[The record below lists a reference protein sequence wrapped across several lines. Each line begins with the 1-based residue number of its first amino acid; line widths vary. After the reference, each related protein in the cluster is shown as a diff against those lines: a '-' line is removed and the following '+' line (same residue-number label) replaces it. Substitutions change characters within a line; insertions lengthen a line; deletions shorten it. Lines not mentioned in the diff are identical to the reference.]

1 MLSFWSIILISKIRS
16 VTVWLKVQFLY
27 FRINHL
33 YSSHALKKKKNLSL
47 ILTKNKMP
55 QQKVFQWFSSSSE
68 NCSDSLSEYLITLI
82 RVG

>member
-1 MLSFWSIILISKIRS
+1 MLSFWSIILVSKIHS

-27 FRINHL
+27 FRIN
-33 YSSHALKKKKNLSL
+33 SSHALKKKKNLSL

-68 NCSDSLSEYLITLI
+68 TCSDSLSEYLITLI